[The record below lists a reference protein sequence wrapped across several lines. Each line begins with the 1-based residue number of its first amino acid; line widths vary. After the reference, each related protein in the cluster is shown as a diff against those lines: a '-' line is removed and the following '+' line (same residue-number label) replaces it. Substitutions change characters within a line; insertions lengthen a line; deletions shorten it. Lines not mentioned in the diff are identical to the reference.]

1 MTPWKKGRNIVL
13 AILFFLAGVT
23 VASTVRRT
31 ADRDY
36 GRLFGEQLPPA
47 PQQVVTRTVPVVTE
61 GVAPA
66 AGPAAETLETTTAP
80 TAPLAVAN
88 DDSGSI
94 VITRPNGEK
103 PRVVS
108 GGIFKQQQ

>member
-36 GRLFGEQLPPA
+36 GRLFGEQLPVA

-61 GVAPA
+61 GVERRDFQA
-66 AGPAAETLETTTAP
+66 AAVTGY
-80 TAPLAVAN
+80 AVAQFR
-88 DDSGSI
+88 G
-94 VITRPNGEK
+94 VRTA
-103 PRVVS
+103 
-108 GGIFKQQQ
+108 